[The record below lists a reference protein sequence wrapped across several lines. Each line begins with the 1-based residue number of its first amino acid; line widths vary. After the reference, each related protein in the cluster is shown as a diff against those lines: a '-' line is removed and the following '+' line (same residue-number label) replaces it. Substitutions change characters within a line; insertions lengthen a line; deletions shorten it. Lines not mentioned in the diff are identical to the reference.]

1 MAKEKRDTT
10 IISARINKDV
20 VSRLDDYCN
29 IAGQQKGIAIERAIN
44 MYIDDFEEKQK
55 IIKKSEGHIWTNSLL
70 T

>member
-1 MAKEKRDTT
+1 MDFLVEFFID
-10 IISARINKDV
+10 IFGGINKDV

-55 IIKKSEGHIWTNSLL
+55 IIKKSEGHI
-70 T
+70 

>member
-1 MAKEKRDTT
+1 MEASMAKEKRDTT

-55 IIKKSEGHIWTNSLL
+55 IIKKSEGHI
-70 T
+70 

>member
-55 IIKKSEGHIWTNSLL
+55 IIKKSEGHI
-70 T
+70 